1 MLPIL
6 AQEQRSLRSKRVDG
20 AAAASSAGGEM
31 AALEQLPIGSAK
43 ERQHFIVIGIVGH
56 NKDGMLAAI
65 FAILSI
71 ATPRRGN
78 SDGERAQE

>member
-43 ERQHFIVIGIVGH
+43 ERQHFIVLGIVGH
-56 NKDGMLAAI
+56 NKDGVLAAI
-65 FAILSI
+65 FAVLSV
-71 ATPRRGN
+71 ATHRRGD
-78 SDGERAQE
+78 SEGERAQE